1 MKCMWKQRF
10 ESCFTHLNV
19 DFMLIKIL
27 CSILFSCIFCNN
39 NRQKYLAK
47 KVCFKNSNS
56 PEHPTKPFPSL
67 FQMMAF
73 DPGITA
79 LLRCVFCYSNTN
91 GAAKTFQ
98 HKFLNYFMTIFID
111 YVDHVYVH
119 LNKTHENLMGMLSIF

>member
-1 MKCMWKQRF
+1 
-10 ESCFTHLNV
+10 
-19 DFMLIKIL
+19 
-27 CSILFSCIFCNN
+27 
-39 NRQKYLAK
+39 
-47 KVCFKNSNS
+47 
-56 PEHPTKPFPSL
+56 
-67 FQMMAF
+67 MMAF